1 MNKQEIEKQLEETHK
16 RFIALVNAIPE
27 ESYSLPTE
35 NPAWTVGDVLF
46 HITLGPRALALEVW
60 MLVYMRGLFGFVMR
74 NFPSRFFNSAN
85 AWFGRQNRISRRRVL
100 KAYGRAHTA
109 ILSVLRR
116 MREED
121 LVKSVVYP
129 PDFVSN
135 LAGEVTPER
144 LFLYVTGHFEEHA
157 KQLETVSSKD
167 SQSQIL
173 V

>member
-85 AWFGRQNRISRRRVL
+85 A
-100 KAYGRAHTA
+100 
-109 ILSVLRR
+109 
-116 MREED
+116 
-121 LVKSVVYP
+121 
-129 PDFVSN
+129 
-135 LAGEVTPER
+135 
-144 LFLYVTGHFEEHA
+144 
-157 KQLETVSSKD
+157 
-167 SQSQIL
+167 
-173 V
+173 